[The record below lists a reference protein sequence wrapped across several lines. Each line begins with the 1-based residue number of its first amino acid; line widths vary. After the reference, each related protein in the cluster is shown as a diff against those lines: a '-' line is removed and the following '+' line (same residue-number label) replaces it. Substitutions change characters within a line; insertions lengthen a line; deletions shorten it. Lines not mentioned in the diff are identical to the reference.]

1 MRSHTNKLLYGT
13 RMVDEEQYLFGWT
26 IYNTN
31 LRVRVGDQECEWWL
45 ITGHGL
51 TDDYGA
57 TCLGVNS
64 YLGILEIRVGNH
76 PYNTLGT
83 FRRGVK
89 LVLNPSTAGVQ
100 KINMT

>member
-76 PYNTLGT
+76 PYNTLSI
-83 FRRGVK
+83 
-89 LVLNPSTAGVQ
+89 VLIPSKVLMIRVSYMVTQ
-100 KINMT
+100 CDI